1 MTELEARQIAE
12 QIRNLCK
19 RHGLWVTVEEE
30 HKPDLK
36 MIRVK
41 EISIRIDPVKN

>member
-1 MTELEARQIAE
+1 MKEIEARQLLE
-12 QIRNLCK
+12 EIRDLCK

-30 HKPDLK
+30 HRPELK

-41 EISIRIDPVKN
+41 EISIKVEKT